1 VGAPSRIGIA
11 THGYRRGDSNP
22 GKVCIA
28 THGYRCLEPDIVVDD
43 PFGGGMGHG
52 AVILD
57 QIEQR
62 KDLPVDPKYIALAII
77 AIEEMNE

>member
-1 VGAPSRIGIA
+1 MGQPSRIGIA

-28 THGYRCLEPDIVVDD
+28 THGYRCLEPDIIVED
-43 PFGGGMGHG
+43 PFGGGHG

-57 QIEQR
+57 PVER
-62 KDLPVDPKYIALAII
+62 RDESPVDPKIVALAII
-77 AIEEMNE
+77 AIEEMYE